1 MKVLIFHTA
10 LAPYRVDFFNKLGES
25 VDLRIVFLTR
35 NNANQAFDQSQLLKE
50 ATYTYGYL
58 DNHYTLSGR
67 NINFGYSKEI
77 EKFNPDIV
85 ICNEFAQSTISCF
98 CHKIVKNQKYKIF
111 TICDDSEDVFENRKG
126 LRKFLSHFFAT
137 HLDGMICIN
146 PIVANKYRHLGARN
160 VSLFPIIYHESSY
173 RHKLSKALTYT
184 DTYIDRFELAG
195 YKCLIF
201 VGRLTAVKNLRNLL
215 KCFSIVNSDIS
226 EKLKLILVGDGD
238 LRLTL
243 QQDCNDL
250 GISDSVIFA
259 GRYEDNELY
268 AWYNLNGIF
277 ILPSIY
283 EPFGAVVGEALMAGM
298 PAIVS
303 DKVGAKCLIDGSN
316 GLVFD
321 SSSINDMAIAVKTM
335 LNRNAIV
342 RHKSSVRS
350 SILPYHFDS
359 LMNNLLYDFE
369 SC

>member
-10 LAPYRVDFFNKLGES
+10 LAPYRVDFFNKLGERI
-25 VDLRIVFLTR
+25 DLRVIFLTR
-35 NNANQAFDQSQLLKE
+35 NNANQAFDQSKLLKE

-58 DNHYTLSGR
+58 DNHYTLWGR

-85 ICNEFAQSTISCF
+85 ICNEFAQSTLSCF
-98 CHKIVKNQKYKIF
+98 CHRLLKNQKYKIF
-111 TICDDSEDVFENRKG
+111 TICDDSEDIFENRKG
-126 LRKFLSHFFAT
+126 LRKFLSHFFAS

-146 PIVANKYRHLGARN
+146 PKVANKYLQLGARI

-173 RHKLSKALTYT
+173 RQKLSKALTYT
-184 DTYIDRFELAG
+184 DMYIDRFELTG
-195 YKCLIF
+195 CKCLIF
-201 VGRLTAVKNLRNLL
+201 VGRLTEVKNLRNLL
-215 KCFSIVNSDIS
+215 KCYSIVNNYIC

-238 LRLTL
+238 LKLTL
-243 QQDCNDL
+243 QQDCIDL
-250 GISDSVIFA
+250 GISEDVIFA
-259 GRYEDNELY
+259 GRYEGDELY

-303 DKVGAKCLIDGSN
+303 DKVGAKCLIDKTN
-316 GLVFD
+316 GLIFD
-321 SSSINDMAIAVKTM
+321 SSSIDDMAIAVKTM
-335 LNRNAIV
+335 LKRNASIG
-342 RHKSSVRS
+342 HKSSVRS

-359 LMNNLLYDFE
+359 LMNNLLHDFE
-369 SC
+369 AC